1 MSEFERRSGLPA
13 GGLIQEEI
21 YNLQEKMF
29 NCAVEGGKWGA
40 LVIV

>member
-1 MSEFERRSGLPA
+1 MSEFKRRSGLTA

-29 NCAVEGGKWGA
+29 NCALDGW
-40 LVIV
+40 